1 MKKCSKK
8 IQKLTGKSFEPYRVF
23 LRPLRD
29 KMRFTH
35 RAIEQFIV
43 NKKPLDYNKLL
54 NSKEEILKPLRIVRE
69 SLEENQSENI
79 ASGELLDLMRRAKC
93 FGINLA
99 KLDIRQ
105 ESSRHSQLI
114 NELVQKKNKHNYL
127 KWSEEEKIKFLSS
140 RTRKKSN
147 FIKNFNFKNKE
158 NKEVWTTFK
167 ILSEEPPE
175 CLGAYVISMT
185 SSASDI
191 LSVLYLQKEA
201 NIKNRLR
208 VVPLFETLDDL
219 INAK

>member
-127 KWSEEEKIKFLSS
+127 KWSEE
-140 RTRKKSN
+140 
-147 FIKNFNFKNKE
+147 
-158 NKEVWTTFK
+158 
-167 ILSEEPPE
+167 
-175 CLGAYVISMT
+175 
-185 SSASDI
+185 
-191 LSVLYLQKEA
+191 
-201 NIKNRLR
+201 
-208 VVPLFETLDDL
+208 
-219 INAK
+219 